1 MRVDGNALAQGKG
14 VNTHHV
20 DVSHEGK
27 GNELRGRTRML
38 TRFKLLGAAAIAAVV
53 LMAAPAQA
61 APVIDFSTGLAGSG
75 GSISWDGT
83 NLIGSNIPIGAVT
96 IASAPT
102 NNGVYVV
109 GGTASGSGGGAYGS
123 LSFNTTPGSNFINI
137 SGCIAALGVGLDANG
152 NCAPVALASGTFQS
166 WNTNGQNGLTNA
178 VGTDIKN
185 SQLLSAI
192 GWTSTLPWDFFGFS
206 MTTTNLS
213 PNGTPGSV
221 ISTDIRNTA
230 VPEPA
235 TMMLLGTG
243 LLAAFRARRRQA

>member
-1 MRVDGNALAQGKG
+1 
-14 VNTHHV
+14 
-20 DVSHEGK
+20 
-27 GNELRGRTRML
+27 ML

-61 APVIDFSTGLAGSG
+61 APVIDFQTGLGGEG

-96 IASAPT
+96 IAGAPT
-102 NNGVYVV
+102 GNGVYVV
-109 GGTASGSGGGAYGS
+109 GGTATGSGHGSYGS
-123 LSFNTTPGSNFINI
+123 MSFNTTPGSNFINI
-137 SGCIAALGVGLDANG
+137 SGCIATLGVGLDANG
-152 NCAPVALASGTFQS
+152 ACTPVALIDGSFNS
-166 WNTNGQNGLTNA
+166 WNTDGSNGLTSA

-185 SQLLSAI
+185 SDLLAAI

-206 MTTTNLS
+206 MTTSTLS
-213 PNGTPGSV
+213 PDGTPGSV